1 MSAGLL
7 ARARGDACPV
17 AQSIAAALGVEFYD
31 AELGVHGK
39 YRFDAQLGCLLYDQV
54 HRVGLDQCL
63 QQHDA
68 RPRLGHW
75 RKTLAQNEHRAV
87 LRQRFDRRPSFRPVR
102 IENDQRI
109 ADATAQYAPDVM
121 GLLGIEHET
130 RTLQIGV
137 DEQAGRCFSVSVHGE
152 DLAVI
157 DYSSS
162 LKKAL
167 SIDPASGWLRK
178 VARVPSPNADERPLA
193 CVPSLIVVHGISLPP
208 GEFGGPWIDRLFTND
223 LPADAHHYFAG
234 IAGLRVSS
242 HVLIRR
248 SGEIRQYVP
257 FTSRA
262 WHAGHSSWCGRPA
275 CNDYSIGI
283 ELEGTDT
290 TPYEDAIPRTI
301 DWLRQRPEAAEGREA
316 QR

>member
-1 MSAGLL
+1 
-7 ARARGDACPV
+7 
-17 AQSIAAALGVEFYD
+17 
-31 AELGVHGK
+31 
-39 YRFDAQLGCLLYDQV
+39 
-54 HRVGLDQCL
+54 
-63 QQHDA
+63 
-68 RPRLGHW
+68 
-75 RKTLAQNEHRAV
+75 
-87 LRQRFDRRPSFRPVR
+87 
-102 IENDQRI
+102 
-109 ADATAQYAPDVM
+109 M
-121 GLLGIEHET
+121 GLLGIEDEL
-130 RTLQIGV
+130 RTSQLGI
-137 DEQAGRCFSVSVHGE
+137 DEQAGRRFPVSGHGE

-162 LKKAL
+162 LKNAL

-178 VARVPSPNADERPLA
+178 VAHVPSPNADERPLA
-193 CVPSLIVVHGISLPP
+193 CVPSLIVVHAISLPP

-223 LPADAHHYFAG
+223 LPADAHDYFAG
-234 IAGLRVSS
+234 IAGLRVSA

-290 TPYEDAIPRTI
+290 TPYEDVQYDRLVALVVALRRTYASLSDAEI
-301 DWLRQRPEAAEGREA
+301 VGHEHIAPGRKTDPGPAFDWARLRSALEARKD
-316 QR
+316 